1 MTADQAEL
9 DLAIAELAVG
19 AERWAATTRAV
30 RADLLARTAASVAAE
45 AERWVLAAARA
56 KGLDPASSLIGEEWL
71 TGPYGVLTSLTA
83 LQRTLRVLDAG
94 RSPLSGRRLG
104 RAPGGRVTIPVLPH
118 NAWDGLLLHGFT
130 AQAWL
135 RPGVTA
141 AQARSR
147 AGLGQHAPT
156 AAGGVGLVLG
166 AGNISS
172 IAPLDV
178 LYELVAHN
186 RVSILKLNPTFDGLL
201 PVYRAA
207 LAPLI
212 EAGLLRI
219 VTGGAEVGD
228 YLAHHCGIGHVH
240 ITGSAATHDA
250 IVFAGSKTDA
260 PRLTKP
266 ISSEL
271 GGVSPIIVLPGR
283 WSTHDL
289 RYEAEH
295 VATMRL
301 HNGGYNCVA
310 GQVLVL
316 SAVWPQKRA
325 FLDAVEAALASAPA
339 RPAWYPGSA
348 ERMRA
353 ASIAYPA
360 ARSIPGGR
368 LLVAA
373 NSFAAV
379 PGVLAHAAPA
389 SASAVPPVLPPG
401 GWAAGDL
408 GPAGANREAPQ
419 TGAVDS
425 AEVGASAVPEDML
438 GTEYFAP
445 VLGVV
450 ELAGSGQAFL
460 DAAVE
465 TVNRDFLGTL
475 GANILGSPSTLRRL
489 GTGLEQA
496 VARLRYGTIAIN
508 AWTGVGFLS
517 AAAPWGAF
525 PGHTLGDVQSGI
537 GVVHNA
543 LLLDDVERT
552 VVRGPFRPFPRSIV
566 HGEWALLPKP
576 PWFVSARSGA
586 LTARLLTEFAARP
599 SVRKL
604 PGILAAA
611 FRA

>member
-1 MTADQAEL
+1 MSAELNGTELNGTELNGAELNGTEPNGTQL
-9 DLAIAELAVG
+9 DLAIAELG
-19 AERWAATTRAV
+19 AGSERWASTTLTARG
-30 RADLLARTAASVAAE
+30 DLLARTGACVAAE
-45 AERWVLAAARA
+45 AKRWVSAASRA
-56 KGLDPASSLIGEEWL
+56 KGLHKSSPLIGEEWL

-83 LQRTLRVLDAG
+83 LRRTLRALDG
-94 RSPLSGRRLG
+94 GHSPLASRRFG
-104 RAPGGRVTIPVLPH
+104 RAPDGRVTVAVLPL
-118 NAWDGLLLHGFT
+118 NRYDGLLLHGFR
-130 AQAWL
+130 AEAWL

-141 AQARSR
+141 VQVRDR
-147 AGLGQHAPT
+147 AGLGQLTPT
-156 AAGGVGLVLG
+156 TTGGVGLVLG

-207 LAPLI
+207 FAPLI
-212 EAGLLRI
+212 QAGLLRI
-219 VTGGAEVGD
+219 VTGGADVGG
-228 YLAHHCGIGHVH
+228 YLAHHPGISHVH

-250 IVFAGSKTDA
+250 IVFGGSRTDA
-260 PRLTKP
+260 PRFTKP

-283 WSTHDL
+283 WSARDL
-289 RYEAEH
+289 RYQAEH

-301 HNGGYNCVA
+301 HNGGYNCIA

-316 SAVWPQKRA
+316 SATWPQKAA
-325 FLDAVEAALASAPA
+325 FLEAVAVALAAAPT
-339 RPAWYPGSA
+339 RPAWYPGSDG
-348 ERMRA
+348 RMRA
-353 ASIAYPA
+353 ARTAYPA
-360 ARSIPGGR
+360 ARSLPGGR
-368 LLVAA
+368 LLVAVA
-373 NSFAAV
+373 
-379 PGVLAHAAPA
+379 
-389 SASAVPPVLPPG
+389 
-401 GWAAGDL
+401 
-408 GPAGANREAPQ
+408 
-419 TGAVDS
+419 DS
-425 AEVGASAVPEDML
+425 ATPAASSSTGNIL
-438 GTEYFAP
+438 TTEYFAP

-450 ELAGSGQAFL
+450 ELQGSGQAYL

-475 GANILGSPSTLRRL
+475 GANILGLPSSLRRL
-489 GTGLEQA
+489 GPGFEEA
-496 VARLRYGTIAIN
+496 MARLRYGTIAIN

-525 PGHTLGDVQSGI
+525 PGHTRDNVQSGI

-552 VVRGPFRPFPRSIV
+552 VVRGPFRPFPRSIA

-599 SVRKL
+599 SARKL
-604 PGILAAA
+604 PRILAAA

>member
-1 MTADQAEL
+1 MTVDQAEL
-9 DLAIAELAVG
+9 DLSIGALARG
-19 AERWAATTRAV
+19 SEGWAATNLAA

-45 AERWVLAAARA
+45 AERWVFAAAHA
-56 KGLDPASSLIGEEWL
+56 KGLDPASPLIGEEWL

-83 LQRTLRVLDAG
+83 LESTLRALDAG
-94 RSPLSGRRLG
+94 DSPLAGRRLG
-104 RAPGGRVTIPVLPH
+104 RAPGDRVTVPVLPH

-141 AQARSR
+141 TQARSR
-147 AGLGQHAPT
+147 AGLGQRLLVGEPNDVSSRRPDR
-156 AAGGVGLVLG
+156 AGGVGLVLG

-186 RVSILKLNPTFDGLL
+186 RVSILKINPTFDGLL

-212 EAGLLRI
+212 GAGLLRI
-219 VTGGAEVGD
+219 VTGGADVGG
-228 YLAHHCGIGHVH
+228 YLAHHSGIEHVH

-266 ISSEL
+266 ITSEL

-283 WSTHDL
+283 WTARDL
-289 RYEAEH
+289 RYQAKH
-295 VATMRL
+295 IATMRL
-301 HNGGYNCVA
+301 HNGGYNCIA
-310 GQVLVL
+310 GQVLL
-316 SAVWPQKRA
+316 ISAAWPQKRA
-325 FLDAVEAALASAPA
+325 FLDAVEEALASAPA
-339 RPAWYPGSA
+339 RPAWYPGSD
-348 ERMRA
+348 ERVRSA
-353 ASIAYPA
+353 RLAYPT
-360 ARSIPGGR
+360 ARTIPGGR
-368 LLVAA
+368 LLVEAK
-373 NSFAAV
+373 
-379 PGVLAHAAPA
+379 
-389 SASAVPPVLPPG
+389 SAVS
-401 GWAAGDL
+401 
-408 GPAGANREAPQ
+408 AGASRKPAP
-419 TGAVDS
+419 TGGLDLAKP
-425 AEVGASAVPEDML
+425 GASAAHGNML
-438 GTEYFAP
+438 TTEYFAP

-450 ELAGSGQAFL
+450 ELAGSGQAFFN
-460 DAAVE
+460 AAVE

-475 GANILGSPSTLRRL
+475 GANILGMPSTIRRL
-489 GTGLEQA
+489 GAGFEQA
-496 VARLRYGTIAIN
+496 VAHLRYGTIAIN

-525 PGHTLGDVQSGI
+525 PGHTLSDVQSGI

-552 VVRGPFRPFPRSIV
+552 VVRGPFRPFPHSIV

>member
-1 MTADQAEL
+1 MTVDQAGL
-9 DLAIAELAVG
+9 DLSIAALARG
-19 AERWAATTRAV
+19 SEGWAATTLAA
-30 RADLLARTAASVAAE
+30 RADLLASVAASVGAE
-45 AERWVLAAARA
+45 AERWVLAAAHA
-56 KGLDPASSLIGEEWL
+56 KGLDQASPLIGEEWL
-71 TGPYGVLTSLTA
+71 TGPYGVLTSLAA
-83 LQRTLRVLDAG
+83 LQHTLRVLDAG
-94 RSPLSGRRLG
+94 HSPLAGRRLG
-104 RAPGGRVTIPVLPH
+104 RAPGGRVTVSVLPH
-118 NAWDGLLLHGFT
+118 NSWDGLLLHGFT

-147 AGLGQHAPT
+147 AGLGQHVSGRAPSEYS
-156 AAGGVGLVLG
+156 GPGPDRGIGLVLG

-212 EAGLLRI
+212 EAGLLCI
-219 VTGGAEVGD
+219 VTGGADVGD
-228 YLAHHCGIGHVH
+228 YLAHHAGIGHVH

-266 ISSEL
+266 ITSEL

-283 WSTHDL
+283 WSTRDL
-289 RYEAEH
+289 RYQAEH

-301 HNGGYNCVA
+301 HNGGYNCIA

-316 SAVWPQKRA
+316 SATWPQKRA
-325 FLDAVEAALASAPA
+325 FLDAVAAALASAPA
-339 RPAWYPGSA
+339 RPAWYPGSD

-353 ASIAYPA
+353 ARAAYPA

-373 NSFAAV
+373 
-379 PGVLAHAAPA
+379 GA
-389 SASAVPPVLPPG
+389 S
-401 GWAAGDL
+401 
-408 GPAGANREAPQ
+408 REAPQ
-419 TGAVDS
+419 TGGVDS
-425 AEVGASAVPEDML
+425 PEAGASAVPEDML
-438 GTEYFAP
+438 RTEYFAP
-445 VLGVV
+445 VLGVI
-450 ELAGSGQAFL
+450 ELPGTGLAFL

-475 GANILGSPSTLRRL
+475 GANILGVPSTIRRL
-489 GTGLEQA
+489 GAGFEQA

-525 PGHTLGDVQSGI
+525 PGHTLSDVQSGI

-599 SVRKL
+599 SVRRL

>member
-1 MTADQAEL
+1 MSTEL
-9 DLAIAELAVG
+9 DGTELNDTELDGTELDGTELNLAIAALGEG
-19 AERWAATTRAV
+19 SERWASTSLTA
-30 RADLLARTAASVAAE
+30 RADLLARTGDCVAAE
-45 AERWVLAAARA
+45 AKRWVAAASRA
-56 KGLDPASSLIGEEWL
+56 KGLKKSSPLIGEEWL

-83 LQRTLRVLDAG
+83 LGRTLRALDG
-94 RSPLSGRRLG
+94 GHSPLASRRFG
-104 RAPGGRVTIPVLPH
+104 RASGGRVTVAVLPL
-118 NAWDGLLLHGFT
+118 NGYDGLLLHGFR
-130 AQAWL
+130 AEAWL

-141 AQARSR
+141 AQARGR
-147 AGLGQHAPT
+147 AGLGQLTPT
-156 AAGGVGLVLG
+156 TTGGVGLVLG

-178 LYELVAHN
+178 VYGLVAHN

-219 VTGGAEVGD
+219 VTGGADVGG
-228 YLAHHCGIGHVH
+228 YLVHHPGISHVH

-250 IVFAGSKTDA
+250 IVFGGSRTDA
-260 PRLTKP
+260 PRFTKP

-283 WSTHDL
+283 WSARDL
-289 RYEAEH
+289 RYQAEH

-301 HNGGYNCVA
+301 HNGGYNCIA

-316 SAVWPQKRA
+316 SATWPQKAA
-325 FLDAVEAALASAPA
+325 FLDAVAVALAAAPA
-339 RPAWYPGSA
+339 RAAWYPGSDG
-348 ERMRA
+348 RMRA
-353 ASIAYPA
+353 ARTAYPA
-360 ARSIPGGR
+360 ARSLPRGR

-373 NSFAAV
+373 TDS
-379 PGVLAHAAPA
+379 AAPA
-389 SASAVPPVLPPG
+389 SVAASSPTNIL
-401 GWAAGDL
+401 
-408 GPAGANREAPQ
+408 
-419 TGAVDS
+419 T
-425 AEVGASAVPEDML
+425 
-438 GTEYFAP
+438 TEYFAP

-450 ELAGSGQAFL
+450 ELPGSGQTYF

-465 TVNRDFLGTL
+465 TVNQDFLGTL
-475 GANILGSPSTLRRL
+475 GANILGLPSSIRRL
-489 GTGLEQA
+489 GPGFEQA

-525 PGHTLGDVQSGI
+525 PGHTRDNVQSGI

-552 VVRGPFRPFPRSIV
+552 VVRGPFRPFPRSIA

-576 PWFVSARSGA
+576 PWFVSSRSGA

-599 SVRKL
+599 SARKL
-604 PGILAAA
+604 PRILAAA

>member
-1 MTADQAEL
+1 MTVDQASL
-9 DLAIAELAVG
+9 DLAITELADG
-19 AERWAATTRAV
+19 SQRWAATTLEARAE
-30 RADLLARTAASVAAE
+30 LLEHSGASVAAA
-45 AERWVLAAARA
+45 AERWVAAAARA
-56 KGLDPASSLIGEEWL
+56 KGLGPSSPLIGEEWL

-83 LQRTLRVLDAG
+83 LGRTLRTLAAG
-94 RSPLSGRRLG
+94 RSTLAGRTFG
-104 RAPGGRVTIPVLPH
+104 RAPDGRVTVAVLPH
-118 NAWDGLLLHGFT
+118 NAWDGLLLHGYT
-130 AQAWL
+130 ARAWL
-135 RPGVTA
+135 RPGVSA
-141 AQARSR
+141 AQAR
-147 AGLGQHAPT
+147 AQGGLGQLTPT
-156 AAGGVGLVLG
+156 ARNGVGLVLG

-178 LYELVAHN
+178 LYELMAHN

-212 EAGLLRI
+212 NAGLLRI
-219 VTGGAEVGD
+219 VTGGADVGA
-228 YLAHHCGIGHVH
+228 YLARHPGISHVH

-250 IVFAGSKTDA
+250 IVFGGSKS
-260 PRLTKP
+260 PSLGKP

-283 WSTHDL
+283 WSARDL
-289 RYEAEH
+289 RYQAEH

-301 HNGGYNCVA
+301 HNGGYNCIA

-316 SAVWPQKRA
+316 SSAWPQKTA
-325 FLDAVEAALASAPA
+325 FLDAVAAALAASPV
-339 RPAWYPGSA
+339 RPAWYPGSD

-353 ASIAYPA
+353 ARAAYPA

-373 NSFAAV
+373 SPAR
-379 PGVLAHAAPA
+379 AHGATD
-389 SASAVPPVLPPG
+389 
-401 GWAAGDL
+401 GDL
-408 GPAGANREAPQ
+408 LTEA
-419 TGAVDS
+419 
-425 AEVGASAVPEDML
+425 GASALPENML
-438 GTEYFAP
+438 ATEYFAP

-450 ELAGSGQAFL
+450 ELPGVGEAFL

-475 GANILGSPSTLRRL
+475 GANILGAPASIRRL
-489 GTGLEQA
+489 GPGFEQA

-508 AWTGVGFLS
+508 AWTGVGFLA

-525 PGHTLGDVQSGI
+525 PGHTLDNVQSGI

-543 LLLDDVERT
+543 LLLDEVERT
-552 VVRGPFRPFPRSIV
+552 VVRGPFRPFPRSVV

-576 PWFVSARSGA
+576 PWFVSARSGT

-599 SVRKL
+599 SVRRL